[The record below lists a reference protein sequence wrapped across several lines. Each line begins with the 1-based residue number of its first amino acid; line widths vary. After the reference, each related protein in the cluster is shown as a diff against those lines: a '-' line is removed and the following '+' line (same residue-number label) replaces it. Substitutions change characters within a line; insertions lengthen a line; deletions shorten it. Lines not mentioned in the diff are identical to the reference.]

1 MLLAGSILDRAPG
14 RTYTGALRFAELA
27 LRNPLPRANT
37 LASWRGALPEGF
49 AIALRAPRSSLVSA
63 RGPLRFDDAL
73 EASLQWVID
82 AAQALNVRAV
92 VLPTPADLTPGARS
106 RELLAAYVARLP
118 RVESRHYV
126 WAPSGVWEPE
136 DSDPV
141 CEQLGLVRAFD
152 PLETQRPKGDVVYAT
167 LRAMGHR
174 SSFSQAAL
182 EDAFEVIGQAST
194 SEAFVSVDAERG
206 FDVAKR
212 IQRLMS
218 ELLAAADA
226 EEAEG
231 DELDGD
237 EPDESDESD
246 EDESDDQDGAD
257 DEDAET
263 LDDTP

>member
-1 MLLAGSILDRAPG
+1 
-14 RTYTGALRFAELA
+14 
-27 LRNPLPRANT
+27 
-37 LASWRGALPEGF
+37 
-49 AIALRAPRSSLVSA
+49 LRAPRSSVVSS

-82 AAQALNVRAV
+82 AAAALNVRAV
-92 VLPTPADLTPGARS
+92 VLPTPADLTPGARN

-118 RVESRHYV
+118 RVEGRHYV
-126 WAPSGVWEPE
+126 WSPSGVWEPE
-136 DSDPV
+136 HSDPV

-194 SEAFVSVDAERG
+194 AEAFVSVDAERG

-218 ELLAAADA
+218 ELLEAADAADA
-226 EEAEG
+226 EGDEG
-231 DELDGD
+231 DEEGDDD
-237 EPDESDESD
+237 EPGDDEASDDD
-246 EDESDDQDGAD
+246 EDEGDDEEGD
-257 DEDAET
+257 DEDEEK
-263 LDDTP
+263 LDDRP